1 MQPDG
6 SAAVAIMGRVRESM
20 KSNRVRTVRPK
31 MSIGK
36 RLWVAIRQPLA
47 RSSAVNYAL
56 PRLISAFIRLTYR
69 TNRITTGSSDP
80 LAVFVQH
87 SPVILAIWHGQ
98 HLTVPALKILTDKPV
113 VALFSR
119 SADAEMNARVAAQM
133 GLEIVRGSG
142 GRARIDAIS
151 KGGVS
156 ALLALRRA
164 LAAGKTV
171 AMIADIA
178 KGKPRNSG
186 MGIITLARASGRP
199 ILPIAYATSRR
210 YVLEGSWDKTTINLP
225 FGRAAII
232 CGDLVHVPADAN
244 DAIME
249 EKRHEVTE
257 RLNSATETAYALLDG
272 PS

>member
-1 MQPDG
+1 M
-6 SAAVAIMGRVRESM
+6 AV
-20 KSNRVRTVRPK
+20 
-31 MSIGK
+31 
-36 RLWVAIRQPLA
+36 RQPLA
-47 RSSAVNYAL
+47 RSPVVNYLL

-69 TNRITTGSSDP
+69 TNRIVPGSSDP
-80 LAVFVQH
+80 LSISLRH

-98 HLTVPALKILTDKPV
+98 HLTVPALKSLTDKPV

-119 SADAEMNARVAAQM
+119 SADAEMNARVAARM

-142 GRARIDAIS
+142 GRAGIDAVS
-151 KGGVS
+151 KGGAT

-164 LAAGKTV
+164 LAGGKTV

-178 KGKPRNSG
+178 KGKPRDSG

-232 CGDLVHVPADAN
+232 CGELVHVPPDADEAV
-244 DAIME
+244 ME
-249 EKRHEVTE
+249 EKRREVT
-257 RLNSATETAYALLDG
+257 RGLNGATQAAYALLDG
-272 PS
+272 QS